1 MTVIPRL
8 PLMYALVCAL
18 ALAPSI
24 ADAAER
30 VRWPIA
36 WKAGDVASYDSESVI
51 RETEDGTGG
60 VVFSPHSESV
70 VRETSD
76 GAVSVR
82 RVTDRTA
89 IRTLEADDSGYALAW
104 TTQNSRVEAVEG
116 DRSMIDML
124 APMLD
129 ELDGVEVVVELD
141 RDGHYRRVRNLDAV
155 VTKVRGAMLPVFA
168 ANLQRMFDVAD
179 PKLAKADH
187 KALLTLARNNLEA
200 SIEGIVTTRSVEAMS
215 SAQAKAITAFVGKPL
230 VVGKRYRDDAPM
242 ESPREGR
249 PLQASRE
256 YVLSLVDED
265 PALARIRWTRTLDP
279 RGDAKMLWMLVDELV
294 GEDAPAA
301 REGRPGDLV
310 FNEEGVVLF
319 NRDTGVVEMLETIEI
334 SRYGKA
340 HDEHERYRMRRVGSA
355 RTWAQEEAAA
365 KR

>member
-1 MTVIPRL
+1 MTFSLRL
-8 PLMYALVCAL
+8 PLVAALIFAT
-18 ALAPSI
+18 AMTPAI

-36 WKAGDVASYDSESVI
+36 WKAGEVASYDSESVV
-51 RETEDGTGG
+51 RETEDGAT
-60 VVFSPHSESV
+60 
-70 VRETSD
+70 
-76 GAVSVR
+76 SVR

-89 IRTLEADDSGYALAW
+89 IRTLEADDKGYALVW
-104 TTQNSRVEAVEG
+104 TTQDSRVEAVEG

-155 VTKVRGAMLPVFA
+155 VTKVRAAMLPVFA
-168 ANLQRMFDVAD
+168 ANLQKMFDVAD

-187 KALLTLARNNLEA
+187 EALLTLARNNLET
-200 SIEGIVTTRSVEAMS
+200 SIEGIVTTDSVQAMS
-215 SAQAKAITAFVGKPL
+215 SAQAKTITAFVGKPL
-230 VVGKRYRDDAPM
+230 VVGKRYRDDATM
-242 ESPREGR
+242 ESPREGL

-256 YVLSLVDED
+256 YVLSLVDGD
-265 PALARIRWTRTLDP
+265 PTLARIRWTRTLDP
-279 RGDAKMLWMLVDELV
+279 RGDAKMLWMLVDELA
-294 GEDAPAA
+294 GDDAPAA
-301 REGRPGDLV
+301 REGRPAGLELS
-310 FNEEGVVLF
+310 EEGMVVF
-319 NRDTGVVEMLETIEI
+319 HRDTGAVEMLETIEI
-334 SRYGKA
+334 SRYGTA

>member
-1 MTVIPRL
+1 MTFSLRL
-8 PLMYALVCAL
+8 PLVAALMFAT
-18 ALAPSI
+18 AMATTTTT

-36 WKAGDVASYDSESVI
+36 WKAGEVASYDSESVV
-51 RETEDGTGG
+51 RETEDGAT
-60 VVFSPHSESV
+60 
-70 VRETSD
+70 
-76 GAVSVR
+76 SVR

-89 IRTLEADDSGYALAW
+89 IRTLEADDKGYALVW
-104 TTQNSRVEAVEG
+104 TTQDSRVEAVEG

-155 VTKVRGAMLPVFA
+155 VTRVRAAMLPVFA
-168 ANLQRMFDVAD
+168 ANLQKMFDVAD

-187 KALLTLARNNLEA
+187 EALLTLARNNLET
-200 SIEGIVTTRSVEAMS
+200 SIEGIVTTDSVQAMS
-215 SAQAKAITAFVGKPL
+215 SAQAKTITAFVGKPL
-230 VVGKRYRDDAPM
+230 VVGKRYRDDATM
-242 ESPREGR
+242 ESPREGL

-256 YVLSLVDED
+256 YVLSLVDGD
-265 PALARIRWTRTLDP
+265 PTLARIRWTRTLDP
-279 RGDAKMLWMLVDELV
+279 RGDAKMLWMLVDELA
-294 GEDAPAA
+294 GDDAPAA
-301 REGRPGDLV
+301 REGRPTGLELS
-310 FNEEGVVLF
+310 EEGMVVF
-319 NRDTGVVEMLETIEI
+319 HRDTGAVEMLETIEI
-334 SRYGKA
+334 SRYGTA

>member
-1 MTVIPRL
+1 MTASPRL
-8 PLMYALVCAL
+8 TLLCAL
-18 ALAPSI
+18 MGALTMAPAT
-24 ADAAER
+24 ADAADK

-51 RETEDGTGG
+51 RETEYGTGG
-60 VVFSPHSESV
+60 VAFSPHGEAV
-70 VRETSD
+70 VRETAD

-89 IRTLEADDSGYALAW
+89 IRTLEADDKGYALAW
-104 TTQNSRVEAVEG
+104 TTHDSRVEAVEG
-116 DRSMIDML
+116 DRGMIDML

-129 ELDGVEVVVELD
+129 ELDGIEVVVELD

-155 VTKVRGAMLPVFA
+155 VAKVRGAMLPVFA
-168 ANLQRMFDVAD
+168 ANLQKTFDAAD

-187 KALLTLARNNLEA
+187 EAVLTLAMNNLEA
-200 SIEGIVTTRSVEAMS
+200 SIETIVSTPSVEAMS
-215 SAQAKAITAFVGKPL
+215 NAQAKAITAFVGEPL

-249 PLQASRE
+249 PLPASRE
-256 YVLSLVDED
+256 YALSLVDGD
-265 PALARIRWTRTLDP
+265 PRMARIRWTRTLDP
-279 RGDAKMLWMLVDELV
+279 RGDAKRLWMLVDELA
-294 GEDAPAA
+294 GEDAPTA
-301 REGRPGDLV
+301 REGRPADLV
-310 FNEEGVVLF
+310 FTEEGMVMF
-319 NRDTGVVEMLETIEI
+319 DRDTGVVEMLETIEI

-355 RTWAQEEAAA
+355 RTWAQEDAAA

>member
-1 MTVIPRL
+1 MTFSLRL
-8 PLMYALVCAL
+8 PLVAALIFATSMI
-18 ALAPSI
+18 APAT

-30 VRWPIA
+30 VHWPIA
-36 WKAGDVASYDSESVI
+36 WKAGDVASYDSESVV
-51 RETEDGTGG
+51 RETEDGAT
-60 VVFSPHSESV
+60 
-70 VRETSD
+70 
-76 GAVSVR
+76 SVR
-82 RVTDRTA
+82 RVTDRTG
-89 IRTLEADDSGYALAW
+89 IRTLEADDKGYALVW
-104 TTQNSRVEAVEG
+104 TTQDSRVEAVEG
-116 DRSMIDML
+116 DRSLIDML

-155 VTKVRGAMLPVFA
+155 ATKVRGAMLPVFA
-168 ANLQRMFDVAD
+168 TNLQKMFDVAD
-179 PKLAKADH
+179 PKLAKGDH
-187 KALLTLARNNLEA
+187 EALLTLARNNLQA
-200 SIEGIVTTRSVEAMS
+200 SIDGIVTTRSVEAMS

-242 ESPREGR
+242 ESPREGL

-256 YVLSLVDED
+256 YVLSLVDGD

-294 GEDAPAA
+294 GNAPAA
-301 REGRPGDLV
+301 REGRPANLV
-310 FNEEGVVLF
+310 FIEEGLVVF
-319 NRDTGVVEMLETIEI
+319 DRDTGAVEMLETIEI

>member
-1 MTVIPRL
+1 MTFSLRL
-8 PLMYALVCAL
+8 PMVSAVIFAM
-18 ALAPSI
+18 AMAMMIAPAT

-36 WKAGDVASYDSESVI
+36 WKAGDVATYD
-51 RETEDGTGG
+51 
-60 VVFSPHSESV
+60 SESV
-70 VRETSD
+70 VREAPD
-76 GAVSVR
+76 GATSVR
-82 RVTDRTA
+82 RITDRTA
-89 IRTLEADDSGYALAW
+89 IRTVQADDSGYALAW
-104 TTQNSRVEAVEG
+104 TTQDSRVEAVEG

-141 RDGHYRRVRNLDAV
+141 REGHYRRVRNLDAV
-155 VTKVRGAMLPVFA
+155 VTKVRAAMLPVFA
-168 ANLQRMFDVAD
+168 ANLQKMFDVAD

-187 KALLTLARNNLEA
+187 EAMLTLARNNLEG
-200 SIEGIVTTRSVEAMS
+200 SIDDIVTTGSVEAMS
-215 SAQAKAITAFVGKPL
+215 STQAKAITAFVGKPL
-230 VVGKRYRDDAPM
+230 TVGKRYRDDATM
-242 ESPREGR
+242 ESPREGL

-256 YVLSLVDED
+256 YVLSLVDGD
-265 PALARIRWTRTLDP
+265 PTLARIRWTRTLDP

-301 REGRPGDLV
+301 RENRPTGLELSEEGMVV
-310 FNEEGVVLF
+310 FN
-319 NRDTGVVEMLETIEI
+319 RQTGVVEMLETMEI

-355 RTWAQEEAAA
+355 RTWAQEDAAA

>member
-1 MTVIPRL
+1 MTIIPRL
-8 PLMYALVCAL
+8 PLMSATISALVCAL

-36 WKAGDVASYDSESVI
+36 WKAGDVASYDSESV
-51 RETEDGTGG
+51 
-60 VVFSPHSESV
+60 
-70 VRETSD
+70 VRETVD
-76 GAVSVR
+76 GATSVR
-82 RVTDRTA
+82 RITDRTS
-89 IRTLEADDSGYALAW
+89 IRTVEADDSGYALAW

-168 ANLQRMFDVAD
+168 ANLQKMFDVAD

-187 KALLTLARNNLEA
+187 EALLTLARNNLEA
-200 SIEGIVTTRSVEAMS
+200 SIDGIVTTRSVEAMS
-215 SAQAKAITAFVGKPL
+215 SAQSKAITAFVGKPL
-230 VVGKRYRDDAPM
+230 TVGKRYRDDAPM
-242 ESPREGR
+242 ESPREGL

-256 YVLSLVDED
+256 YVLSLVDGD

-279 RGDAKMLWMLVDELV
+279 RGDAKTLWMLVDELV
-294 GEDAPAA
+294 GEDAPSA
-301 REGRPGDLV
+301 RENRPTGL
-310 FNEEGVVLF
+310 ELSEAGMVVF
-319 NRDTGVVEMLETIEI
+319 NRDTGAVEMLETIEI
-334 SRYGKA
+334 SRFGKA